1 MNDHKT
7 LYHFNNA
14 KILVKKSLKMKRI
27 LASLFVCLALFGC
40 KEKKENHLTI
50 ATSADYPPLEFFKD
64 GEIVGMEID
73 LIRAIA
79 KELNYSTT
87 IKDMS
92 FDSIIGALQTERV
105 DLAIS
110 GISATSERKEKVDFA
125 IPHHKTLSVM
135 LVASSSS
142 IEKASDLR
150 GKNVGAQM
158 GSTYEKMIKDEWQ
171 PTILNLTLRSLSKIP
186 DLIQDFKSGRLDAL
200 VLGIAE
206 AENIV
211 KNHND
216 FKLISLPQTEAVYAI
231 ALPKNSPLT
240 EKINA
245 VIKKFEAD
253 GTLKKIQD
261 KWTEKGQ

>member
-1 MNDHKT
+1 M
-7 LYHFNNA
+7 
-14 KILVKKSLKMKRI
+14 
-27 LASLFVCLALFGC
+27 VCLSLIAC
-40 KEKKENHLTI
+40 KEKKENHLI
-50 ATSADYPPLEFFKD
+50 VATSADYPPLEFFKD

-73 LIRAIA
+73 LIHAIA
-79 KELNYSTT
+79 KELNYSVT

-92 FDSIIGALQTERV
+92 FDAVIGALQTERV

-110 GISATSERKEKVDFA
+110 GISATPERKEKVDFA

-135 LVASSSS
+135 LVASNSS
-142 IEKASDLR
+142 IQKPTDLT

-171 PTILNLTLRSLSKIP
+171 PSISNLTLRSLSKIP

-200 VLGIAE
+200 VLGISE
-206 AENIV
+206 AENII
-211 KNHND
+211 KNHTN
-216 FKLISLPQTEAVYAI
+216 FKLVPLPQTEAVYAI

-240 EKINA
+240 EAINT

-253 GTLKKIQD
+253 GTLKKIEN
-261 KWTEKGQ
+261 KWMEKGQ